1 MALKV
6 TKTIPTVAT
15 VVTTPI
21 VARWG
26 LTAPVPVVLT
36 PPIDDMPKRQ
46 ALDAHGVPTS
56 LHQFYDR
63 YGADNFI
70 AGQWDPAAAFE
81 YDTEVY
87 GDE

>member
-26 LTAPVPVVLT
+26 SDAKPKPLTLPM
-36 PPIDDMPKRQ
+36 DDMGHRQ
-46 ALDAHGVPTS
+46 ALDAHAIATT
-56 LHQFYDR
+56 LHQFFDR
-63 YGADNFI
+63 
-70 AGQWDPAAAFE
+70 AAADAFTGRVDPLRLSE
-81 YDTEVY
+81 YDTEV
-87 GDE
+87 GGQ